1 MPGHGPRVVHLIVS
15 HETAISLTP
24 LDPPPCLAQS
34 FVSHISRNHRKLS
47 TIPSARSQPLDP
59 GSEASRRKAWIT
71 SSNIC
76 GSETQ
81 ERLLAGAFLAV

>member
-1 MPGHGPRVVHLIVS
+1 MPGHGPRVAHLIVS
-15 HETAISLTP
+15 HKTAISLTP

-47 TIPSARSQPLDP
+47 TIHSARSRSLDP
-59 GSEASRRKAWIT
+59 GSEAGRSTAWTT

-76 GSETQ
+76 GSEAQ
-81 ERLLAGAFLAV
+81 ERLLAGAFLTV

>member
-34 FVSHISRNHRKLS
+34 FASHVSRNHCKLS
-47 TIPSARSQPLDP
+47 TIHSARSQSPDP
-59 GSEASRRKAWIT
+59 GSEASRSTAWIT

-76 GSETQ
+76 GSEAQ
-81 ERLLAGAFLAV
+81 ERLLAGAFRAV